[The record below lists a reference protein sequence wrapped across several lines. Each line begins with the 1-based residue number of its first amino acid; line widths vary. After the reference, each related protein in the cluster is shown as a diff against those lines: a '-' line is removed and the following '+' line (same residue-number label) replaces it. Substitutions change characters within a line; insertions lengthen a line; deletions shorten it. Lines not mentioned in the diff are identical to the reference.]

1 VIGLKSLRRGWL
13 GGTSLGTPRASIAV
27 VVCALAA
34 VGAGA
39 DEHRSAFAVSV
50 GSPGVGVTL
59 GRSVNG
65 HFGARITGNFFEF
78 RDDFRETDVTYDAA
92 LKLRSLQALLDF
104 HPFESAFRLSAG
116 VVLNENRVEGT
127 ALPNAGSL
135 TINGRGYASGDVGT
149 LTARGDLGDRKVA
162 SYAGLGFGR
171 TTGRSRVFFMLDL
184 GVIFQGT
191 PHVSLSATGPLASD
205 AGFQN
210 DLAAEVMDVN
220 RDLDEPYFRYYPVIA
235 IGLGFRF

>member
-1 VIGLKSLRRGWL
+1 MGLKSLHGSWL
-13 GGTSLGTPRASIAV
+13 GGMRASFAIA
-27 VVCALAA
+27 VCALAA
-34 VGAGA
+34 VEAGA
-39 DEHRSAFAVSV
+39 DEHRSALGLSV

-65 HFGARITGNFFEF
+65 HFGARITGNFFEY

-104 HPFESAFRLSAG
+104 HPFESALRLSAG
-116 VVLNENRVEGT
+116 VVLNDNRVEGT
-127 ALPNAGSL
+127 ALPNAGTL
-135 TINGRGYASGDVGT
+135 TLNGRRYASEDVGT
-149 LTARGDLGDRKVA
+149 LTARGDIGERKVA

-171 TTGRSRVFFMLDL
+171 TTGRSRVFFTLDL

-191 PHVSLSATGPLASD
+191 PHVGLSATGPIASD

-210 DLAAEVMDVN
+210 DLAAEVFDVN
-220 RDLDEPYFRYYPVIA
+220 RDLDEPYFQYYPAIA

>member
-1 VIGLKSLRRGWL
+1 MDGVKSWHGSWLDGMVRIGSRV
-13 GGTSLGTPRASIAV
+13 PIV
-27 VVCALAA
+27 ALAWA
-34 VGAGA
+34 LIPVGAGA
-39 DEHRSAFAVSV
+39 DEHRSALGLSV

-65 HFGARITGNFFEF
+65 HFGARVSGNFFEY
-78 RDDFRETDVTYDAA
+78 RDDFREADVTYDAA

-104 HPFESAFRLSAG
+104 HPFRSAFRLSAG
-116 VVLNENRVEGT
+116 VVLNDNRVEGT
-127 ALPNAGSL
+127 ALPTAGTL
-135 TINGRGYASGDVGT
+135 AINGRRYASEDVGT
-149 LTARGDLGDRKVA
+149 LTARGDIGERKIA

-171 TTGRSRVFFMLDL
+171 TTGRSKMFFMLDL

-191 PHVSLSATGPLASD
+191 PHVGLSATGPIASD

-210 DLAAEVMDVN
+210 DLAAEVIDVN
-220 RDLDEPYFRYYPVIA
+220 RDLDEPYFQYYPVVA